1 MENFCKY
8 FAEDKPRY
16 TLEEIAAK
24 REKVIEMI
32 EKRAGRRITVANI
45 RDVMTPELMM
55 EIIDKIDKEFFE
67 GRLQPA
73 FAAENCVV
81 SACVENR
88 CTRLAGRCHFSKGVD
103 KEGARCNRITIKMM
117 SKVFIESF
125 KNTSIGQRAVDDVK
139 CNSILECFILTLEH
153 ELTHG
158 IVFCKCI
165 QWDKT
170 DYGAVGDWTG
180 VGRPG
185 NGHGRTFMSILFNVF
200 GHTNY
205 LHNLRNGMM
214 VREAGEK
221 EYKQDELSVGD
232 KVIVRVRMRGD
243 KEPTK
248 FLTVIENINKRIK
261 VKNNITIKA
270 EDGKYAGD
278 RFLIRAHHVVRK
290 IGDPDFDEDEEEGTG
305 KKSATTPAKPQ
316 TQKKPKT
323 PSPAKTKTVKK
334 KATKTKL
341 GDTLLK
347 NLNVGDE
354 VIMNARLPG
363 ETARSAILVKI
374 IELNRRKKT
383 KQIRVVVLDDG
394 EFKGKTFTVG
404 PHLIMANPENPVL
417 PASPKT
423 GKEKAVLYFKWES
436 LPLTRKPVNFEEDMV
451 SIHVNKI
458 APDLLEK
465 IKKLPRYRWDE
476 SKGVNDYFPEGF
488 KVPATFNANGNY
500 FIVKLGNGGM
510 VLANTSGGDYI
521 RYGAKLVGKGLNE
534 GEYMEIWPKTRAKSP
549 TLSKAT
555 TPVKPSHS
563 SVALCTKRNPAPP
576 CGEGMEIRERPNG
589 AKCCYKKTAKKEKS
603 KVKAPTPSKTSGTK
617 TAKCNKRNPDP
628 PCASGMVERARPNG
642 AICCYKK

>member
-16 TLEEIAAK
+16 TLDEIAAK
-24 REKVIEMI
+24 REKVIEMV
-32 EKRAGRRITVANI
+32 EKKAGKRITVANI
-45 RDVMTPELMM
+45 RDVMTPDLMM
-55 EIIDKIDKEFFE
+55 AIIDKIDKEFFE
-67 GRLQPA
+67 GKLQPA
-73 FAAENCVV
+73 FAAENCVLA
-81 SACVENR
+81 ACVENR
-88 CTRLAGRCHFSKGVD
+88 CTRVAGRCHYSKGVD
-103 KEGARCNRITIKMM
+103 HNGARCNRITIKMM

-125 KNTSIGQRAVDDVK
+125 KNTSIAQRAVDDVK
-139 CNSILECFILTLEH
+139 CNNILECFILTFEH

-158 IVFCKCI
+158 IVFCKCN
-165 QWDKT
+165 QWNNT

-180 VGRPG
+180 IGRPG
-185 NGHGRTFMSILFNVF
+185 NGHGKTFMSILFNVF

-205 LHNLRNGMM
+205 LHNLRNGMK

-232 KVIVRVRMRGD
+232 KVIVKVRMRGD

-248 FLTVIENINKRIK
+248 FLAVIENINKRVK
-261 VKNNITIKA
+261 VKNNITIKV
-270 EDGKYAGD
+270 EDGKYAGKM
-278 RFLIRAHHVVRK
+278 FIIRDHHVVRK
-290 IGDPDFDEDEEEGTG
+290 IGDPDFDDEEEEEEGTM
-305 KKSATTPAKPQ
+305 KKVSSPPKPQ

-323 PSPAKTKTVKK
+323 PSPPKAKTVKK
-334 KATKTKL
+334 KASKV

-363 ETARSAILVKI
+363 EVARSALLVKI

-404 PHLIMANPENPVL
+404 SHLIMANPENPVM

-423 GKEKAVLYFKWES
+423 GKEKAVLYSTWDS
-436 LPLTRKPVNFEEDMV
+436 LPLTRKPVNFEEDMD
-451 SIHVNKI
+451 SIPVNKI
-458 APDLLEK
+458 DPKLLEK
-465 IKKLPRYRWDE
+465 IKKLPRYSWDE
-476 SKGVNDYFPEGF
+476 NKSVQDYFPDGF
-488 KVPATFNANGNY
+488 KVPPTFNAHGNY
-500 FIVKLGNGGM
+500 FLVKLDNGDL
-510 VLANTSGGDYI
+510 VLANTSGGNYI
-521 RYGAKLVGKGLNE
+521 RYGAKLVGKGLDE
-534 GEYMEIWPKTRAKSP
+534 GEYKEIWPKTKAKSP
-549 TLSKAT
+549 TPVKAPM
-555 TPVKPSHS
+555 PVKPSHS
-563 SVALCTKRNPAPP
+563 SVASCTKRNPAPP

-589 AKCCYKKTAKKEKS
+589 AKCCYKKTVKKTMPKT
-603 KVKAPTPSKTSGTK
+603 KTPTPSKPSGSK

-628 PCASGMVERARPNG
+628 PCATGMVERARPNG

>member
-16 TLEEIAAK
+16 TLEEITTK
-24 REKVIEMI
+24 REKVIEMV
-32 EKRAGRRITVANI
+32 EKKVGKRITVANI
-45 RDVMTPELMM
+45 RDVMTPKLMM
-55 EIIDKIDKEFFE
+55 DIIDKIDKDFFE
-67 GRLQPA
+67 GKLQPA
-73 FAAENCVV
+73 FAAENCVLA
-81 SACVENR
+81 ACVENR
-88 CTRLAGRCHFSKGVD
+88 CTRVAGRCHFTKGVD

-139 CNSILECFILTLEH
+139 CNNILECFILTLEH

-158 IVFCKCI
+158 IVFCKCN
-165 QWDKT
+165 QWGNT

-180 VGRPG
+180 IGRSG

-205 LHNLRNGMM
+205 LHNLRNGMK

-221 EYKQDELSVGD
+221 EYKQDDLSVGD
-232 KVIVRVRMRGD
+232 KVILRVRMRGD
-243 KEPTK
+243 KEHSK
-248 FLTVIENINKRIK
+248 FLAVIENINKRIK
-261 VKNNITIKA
+261 VKNNITIKV
-270 EDGKYAGD
+270 EDGKYAGKK
-278 RFLIRAHHVVRK
+278 FIIRDHHVVRK
-290 IGDPDFDEDEEEGTG
+290 IGDPDFEEEEEEEEETG
-305 KKSATTPAKPQ
+305 KKAQ
-316 TQKKPKT
+316 TQKKSKTPKT
-323 PSPAKTKTVKK
+323 PSPPKAKTVKK
-334 KATKTKL
+334 KASKA

-363 ETARSAILVKI
+363 EEARSALLVKI

-423 GKEKAVLYFKWES
+423 GKEKAVLYLTWPS
-436 LPLTRKPVNFEEDMV
+436 LPLTRKPVNFEGDMG

-458 APDLLEK
+458 ASALLEK

-476 SKGVNDYFPEGF
+476 SKSVNGYLPKGF
-488 KVPATFNANGNY
+488 KVPPTFNANGNY
-500 FIVKLGNGGM
+500 FIVKLDNGDL
-510 VLANTSGGDYI
+510 VLANTSGYDYI
-521 RYGAKLVGKGLNE
+521 RYGAKLVGKGLDE
-534 GEYMEIWPKTRAKSP
+534 GEYKEIWPKAKSP
-549 TLSKAT
+549 T
-555 TPVKPSHS
+555 PVKA
-563 SVALCTKRNPAPP
+563 SVPVKAPMPVASCTKRNPAPP
-576 CGEGMEIRERPNG
+576 CGEGMEVRERPNG
-589 AKCCYKKTAKKEKS
+589 AKCCYKKTAKKEKA
-603 KVKAPTPSKTSGTK
+603 KVKASTPSKTSGTK
-617 TAKCNKRNPDP
+617 TAKCNKRNPYP
-628 PCASGMVERARPNG
+628 PCAPGMIERARPG
-642 AICCYKK
+642 WAGSICCYKK